1 MISVVIPSRNDDI
14 NLFRDTLNCILAQD
28 LKPKELVV
36 VDSSSNSNVEKLLKD
51 INFHEIAI
59 IYKKIE
65 GTFAGKSTN
74 IGMKLANEKY
84 IALLD
89 TKTKPKP
96 NWLSTYINFIEKEGL
111 ELVFGNTKFFSH
123 TWFQDLIRMS
133 SYGDSSHETVPGTVF
148 LKSKLY
154 TGIFFIENVR
164 SSYDIEWRNR
174 VKEKLLTKTPNVALI
189 EYEDF
194 PKNFQETVKK
204 YFIYSFYTA
213 IVNVQKDAKDLY
225 LSVFLIATALIIPRW
240 NFFLDGWDA
249 NPLYIADVTKKY
261 FLSILA
267 IFFSLLVTSRFF
279 PQSVKENLAFNTL
292 KYLAYLFIFLAIFN
306 WNAVVAKWVED
317 ATFYI
322 PHITKIFIFFV
333 ILASIFIRGIFKPLS
348 NEVKLE
354 YLLPLRWLFIGMM
367 GLIIDIVKAPGYVI
381 GSIISKFR

>member
-306 WNAVVAKWVED
+306 WNAVVAEWVED

-333 ILASIFIRGIFKPLS
+333 ILTSIFIRGIFKPLS

>member
-36 VDSSSNSNVEKLLKD
+36 VDSSSNSNVKKLLKNT
-51 INFHEIAI
+51 NFHGITI

-65 GTFAGKSTN
+65 GSFAGKSTN

-96 NWLSTYINFIEKEGL
+96 NWLSTYINFIKKEGL

-123 TWFQDLIRMS
+123 TWFQDLIRIS

-148 LKSKLY
+148 MKSKLS

-174 VKEKLLTKTPNVALI
+174 VRKKLLTKTPNVALI

-225 LSVFLIATALIIPRW
+225 LSIFLIATALIIPRW

-292 KYLAYLFIFLAIFN
+292 KYLVYLFIFLAIFN
-306 WNAVVAKWVED
+306 WNAVVAEWVED

-333 ILASIFIRGIFKPLS
+333 ILTSIFIRGIFKPLS

-354 YLLPLRWLFIGMM
+354 HLLPLRWLFIGMM